1 MKTQKNS
8 NIIKKKS
15 SNTSWW
21 KVLMTKIYLDTK
33 VVIWNE
39 KGIIWNE
46 IDSFGVKTNE
56 KKLKECAYKKCP
68 PP

>member
-1 MKTQKNS
+1 MKSTNDKDLFGH
-8 NIIKKKS
+8 KS
-15 SNTSWW
+15 S
-21 KVLMTKIYLDTK
+21 YLK
-33 VVIWNE
+33 W

-46 IDSFGVKTNE
+46 IESFGVKTNE